1 MVKGH
6 RAGSGLDFFALHAIL
21 DLQNFYED
29 IAMNIEAYDLDSLR
43 KLIRELQA
51 ENRSLRELLSE
62 KRIPCDI
69 RSCTNRLKPF

>member
-1 MVKGH
+1 
-6 RAGSGLDFFALHAIL
+6 
-21 DLQNFYED
+21 
-29 IAMNIEAYDLDSLR
+29 MNIEAYDLDSLR

-69 RSCTNRLKPF
+69 SSAFQSDAQALDEYDPDQALRIIPFSVDDDTPPR